1 MTKSLW
7 PYELASDGSGAI
19 VTYRADWPVSQQV
32 AAQIQSEKEDGGPR
46 QKPAN
51 SGNSRFMSG
60 SEKEAAIAARKE
72 QLDANLGAK
81 AGGQKAVTAVA
92 EAALAEL
99 LAAEA
104 AGDEARLLRAVQA
117 YAEAAGVGR
126 GTNPAETGEEAK
138 AARPSHHDLLF
149 GRGLRESDERE
160 WAAQTP
166 EQVKASADRHRE
178 LMFPSSARR
187 G

>member
-7 PYELASDGSGAI
+7 PYELARDGSGAI

-32 AAQIQSEKEDGGPR
+32 AAQMLSEKEDGVPR

-51 SGNSRFMSG
+51 ANSSRFMSPDQ
-60 SEKEAAIAARKE
+60 KEAAIAA
-72 QLDANLGAK
+72 LDAR
-81 AGGQKAVTAVA
+81 AGGHQVVTAVA

-104 AGDEARLLRAVQA
+104 AGDQPRLLRAVAA

-126 GTNPAETGEEAK
+126 GTNPAETGVEAK